1 MSDQIDT
8 RQDQIVGAVDVKDK
22 REWVSSYLALLVV
35 LWPVGLW
42 LIGFIVAQ
50 LAWLNGCKI
59 WARGPEECLILG
71 TDVGAYIYPLWSLG
85 IYLLGVL
92 VWIPLGLI
100 LLGILRFLRRAT

>member
-22 REWVSSYLALLVV
+22 RERVSSYLALLVV

-50 LAWLNGCKI
+50 LAWLNG
-59 WARGPEECLILG
+59 
-71 TDVGAYIYPLWSLG
+71 
-85 IYLLGVL
+85 
-92 VWIPLGLI
+92 
-100 LLGILRFLRRAT
+100 